1 MIEYQSPMRRRIV
14 AIRKCVG
21 AEKIREEEKPAE
33 RIVDI
38 NRIVI
43 DHHLALT
50 AAQAVYRDH
59 GSENVPIICANI
71 QSVGGA
77 ETSRRRSLDQ
87 QESQVGAERVAFELR
102 HAVGIRR
109 KTELSGKLAQTQAF
123 VVDYG
128 HSGGAWHS
136 EILSHRSRQI
146 AIKTPLTV
154 VG

>member
-109 KTELSGKLAQTQAF
+109 KTELSGELAQTQTFAA
-123 VVDYG
+123 VYV
-128 HSGGAWHS
+128 HSGRAGRS
-136 EILSHRSRQI
+136 EISSNRITQI
-146 AIKTPLTV
+146 DIKAPVTV